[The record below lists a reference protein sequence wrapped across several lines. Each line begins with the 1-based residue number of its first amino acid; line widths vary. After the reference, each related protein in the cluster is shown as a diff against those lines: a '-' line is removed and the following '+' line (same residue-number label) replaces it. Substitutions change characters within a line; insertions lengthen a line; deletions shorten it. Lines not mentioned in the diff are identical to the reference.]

1 MVLAETSQQ
10 NPRSDLELRGTVVF
24 EDSGS
29 PEENIMRIEFKK
41 AVATVALTGAIALGG
56 GAVAQ
61 AAPDRERIPD
71 VIGMSQ
77 SAAIAALEDA
87 GFDNV
92 TVNYDRP
99 DARVIGLNFPVG
111 VKVSENA
118 EIKVIVIGD

>member
-1 MVLAETSQQ
+1 MVLTETSQQ

-118 EIKVIVIGD
+118 EIKVIVISD

>member
-1 MVLAETSQQ
+1 MVLTETSQQ
-10 NPRSDLELRGTVVF
+10 NPRSDLESRGTVVF

-118 EIKVIVIGD
+118 EIKVIVISD

>member
-1 MVLAETSQQ
+1 MVLTETSQQ

-118 EIKVIVIGD
+118 EIKVIVIRD

>member
-1 MVLAETSQQ
+1 M
-10 NPRSDLELRGTVVF
+10 F

>member
-1 MVLAETSQQ
+1 MVLTETSQQ

-61 AAPDRERIPD
+61 AAPDRETIPD

-118 EIKVIVIGD
+118 EIKVIVIRD